1 MEYAKVYGALII
13 SAAFFSTLMT
23 MLFKVRDWVLR
34 WQKGVI
40 KW

>member
-1 MEYAKVYGALII
+1 MEYAKMYGMLIV
-13 SAAFFSTLMT
+13 SGVFFSTLMT
-23 MLFKVRDWVLR
+23 LLFKVRDRVLR